1 MPALPNLS
9 DAIKSCHGILKTI
22 RPEVDINV
30 EADLLEKIKNAYS
43 KGGKPDT
50 ISVIGRHTFRIVADK
65 GNELSISV
73 QELPKCLAMQPYV
86 RDLPIYLETLKEL
99 SAFLEKN
106 LTVTPFSSKAEKK
119 AVLKTIPADAPK
131 KSELA
136 TWAPDLKNQVPAD
149 VSQEIMNFIVGKFP
163 GDSTSQKYFKLFLEN
178 RIWSGISKKFDRSDD
193 DLFESSIVS
202 VGGWLAEAA
211 GRRGYLAK
219 VICEDTNLYR
229 ELNDAVNKLQQQSSQ
244 ATSSTPRRHG
254 AENVI
259 YYGAP
264 GTGKTHKI
272 NDILKEP
279 GTKYERTVFHPD
291 MQNSDFVG
299 ALKPVMKNDAVTYA
313 FSPGPFAKALKKAWE
328 NPGEKVYL
336 VIEELNRAPAA
347 AVFGELFLL
356 LDRKDDGSSVYS
368 ASFPNPEFEK
378 WLPHTNGQE
387 SGKITLPSNM
397 WILATMNSADQ
408 GVYPLDSAF
417 RRRWKQEYVSFNYS
431 IAPNIPIRIVRD
443 GGSVG
448 QINWPD
454 FVKKLNKFLISDKLD
469 IQEDR
474 LIGPRF
480 LSENELKGEK
490 TIPGKLLIYLWD
502 DLLRHNGREEVFNTG
517 KEKTCVNTY
526 GEISKAVKENKQILS
541 KDLLDHLGD
550 LPDAQDQSNGK

>member
-50 ISVIGRHTFRIVADK
+50 ISVIGRHTFRILTDN

-73 QELPKCLAMQPYV
+73 QELPRCLAMQPYV
-86 RDLPIYLETLKEL
+86 LEFAKYLSALEEL
-99 SAFLEKN
+99 SEYLQNASTLA
-106 LTVTPFSSKAEKK
+106 PFEPRRKKGGVFSKIPPSPPTKEPERKK
-119 AVLKTIPADAPK
+119 
-131 KSELA
+131 
-136 TWAPDLKNQVPAD
+136 WAPDLKALVPND
-149 VSQEIMNFIVGKFP
+149 VLNEIMKFIGKEFS
-163 GDSTSQKYFKLFLEN
+163 GDSDSQRYFKLFLEN
-178 RIWSGISKKFDRSDD
+178 AVWSGVSKKLNRSYD

-219 VICEDTNLYR
+219 VICEDANLYR
-229 ELNDAVNKLQQQSSQ
+229 ELNDAINKLQQQSSQ
-244 ATSSTPRRHG
+244 ATSSTPRIHG

-264 GTGKTHKI
+264 GTGKTHEI
-272 NDILKEP
+272 NDILKKS
-279 GTKYERTVFHPD
+279 GAKFERTVFHPD

-313 FSPGPFAKALKKAWE
+313 FSPGPFAKVLKKAWE

-356 LDRKDDGSSVYS
+356 LDRKGDGSSVYP

-378 WLPHTNGQE
+378 WLPNTNGQE
-387 SGKITLPSNM
+387 PGKITLPSNM

-417 RRRWKQEYVSFNYS
+417 RRRWKQEYVPLDYS
-431 IAPNIPIRIVRD
+431 IAPNTPIRIIRGD
-443 GGSVG
+443 GSVG
-448 QINWPD
+448 QTNWPD
-454 FVKKLNKFLISDKLD
+454 FVEKLNNFLISDKLD

-480 LSENELKGEK
+480 LSENELKEEK

-502 DLLRHNGREEVFNTG
+502 DLLRHNGRNEVFNTRSV
-517 KEKTCVNTY
+517 KTY
-526 GEISKAVKENKQILS
+526 GAISEAVKANRQILS
-541 KDLLDHLGD
+541 KDLLDHLGN